1 MKISAK
7 RSPEVD
13 KSLCIYYNSTMDNL
27 ILIGMPSAGKST
39 AGVLLAKRIGFGFVD
54 CDLMIQGEEKHLLSD
69 LIDAKGSEGYLEI
82 ENRVCSGLFVSRCV
96 VATGGSVCYCEEA
109 MEHLRS
115 LGTIIYLEISA
126 EEAERRLT
134 NLKRRGVVMR
144 SGIKTIKELHRER
157 VPLYEKYADIVVD
170 CNGLTIDE
178 TVETLAAAAGFR
190 QQ

>member
-1 MKISAK
+1 
-7 RSPEVD
+7 
-13 KSLCIYYNSTMDNL
+13 MDNL

-39 AGVLLAKRIGFGFVD
+39 AGVLLAKRIGYGFVD
-54 CDLMIQGEEKHLLSD
+54 CDLMIQGEERSLLCD
-69 LIDAKGSEGYLEI
+69 LIDAKGTDGYLEI
-82 ENRVCSGLFVSRCV
+82 ENRICSGLFVSRCV

-109 MEHLRS
+109 MEHLKS
-115 LGTIIYLEISA
+115 LGTIIYLEIGA

-134 NLKRRGVVMR
+134 NLKRRGVVMHG
-144 SGIKTIKELHRER
+144 GIRTIKELHKER

-190 QQ
+190 QL